1 MFLKKYQPK
10 NLNDF
15 NIDDFSKEIIQ
26 KYIEN
31 KKLFFIIHGNTISG
45 KTSLIIVILKDSFG
59 NLKNN
64 KILFFNLL
72 KENGINIIEMI

>member
-15 NIDDFSKEIIQ
+15 NIDDFSKEIIK

-45 KTSLIIVILKDSFG
+45 KTSLINVILKEYYE
-59 NLKNN
+59 
-64 KILFFNLL
+64 I
-72 KENGINIIEMI
+72 